1 MTSKRALGAS
11 VALGLSLFAVHAVHR
26 VRQPLTL
33 DDAYMVL
40 RYAKQI
46 IAGHGHAWNP
56 DGVQVFG
63 ATGSL
68 HLGLVTLLE
77 WLLPLPD
84 SHVVSLASVLFALL
98 GLAALA
104 RVSVLLLRSRLRE
117 RPWLVTAGVLLLV
130 LPQRL
135 FISQA
140 FSGMDAVSAL
150 FANSL
155 VGGAALWLG
164 RTGSTRALCAAVG
177 AALLAILARPDDG
190 LYAVLTPAIAV
201 ALGGPR
207 PRLPL
212 LLKLGAALAVMLAA
226 YLGVATLI
234 FGDPLPLPFYAKSV
248 GYFAE
253 YSAARAWNP
262 FEYLGLI
269 LAMWLPA
276 LFVIVFGVTRRT
288 AAEVIAL
295 LAPVALTFTYYFS
308 VVQIMGVGARYYVP
322 ATPFAVLAA
331 LVVLDDLFARADGG
345 AETLR
350 ALALR
355 WPLALALSVGA
366 PTVLHD
372 AETLYGVQPS
382 DQLPT
387 FPATCYE
394 RPAVGLLP
402 PASYDEIIAE
412 LGQLLSHSP
421 PGLRVALSEHGRI
434 GAAAPQVFLDD
445 LIALHDPEF
454 AHHGFDADVELARKP
469 DAIWMP
475 HYFFVQVW
483 HDLVA
488 NPRLWA
494 DYDVWPDAFLF
505 GFAIRRDSPHHDEL
519 TRGFGAIW
527 QRVYPSEDIDAWR
540 ARRLRSELPQC
551 RRESRV
557 APIGGQKA
565 TR

>member
-1 MTSKRALGAS
+1 MTSKRAIGAS
-11 VALGLSLFAVHAVHR
+11 AALAAALFVSHAVHR
-26 VRQPLTL
+26 ARHPLTL

-46 IAGHGHAWNP
+46 LAGHGHAWNP

-68 HLGLVTLLE
+68 HLGLMTLLE

-84 SHVVSLASVLFALL
+84 AQVVALTSILFALL
-98 GLAALA
+98 ALAALA
-104 RVSVLLLRSRLRE
+104 RVSVALLRSPLRE
-117 RPWLVTAGVLLLV
+117 RPWLVAAGVVLLV

-135 FISQA
+135 FIAQS

-164 RTGSTRALCAAVG
+164 RTGSMRALGAALG

-190 LYAVLTPAIAV
+190 LYAVLAPALAV

-212 LLKLGAALAVMLAA
+212 LSKLGAGLALLLAA

-234 FGDPLPLPFYAKSV
+234 FGDPLPLPFYAKSI

-253 YSAARAWNP
+253 YTAARAWNP
-262 FEYLGLI
+262 FEYLGEI

-276 LFVIVFGVTRRT
+276 LLVILFGVTRRT
-288 AAEVIAL
+288 AGEVIAL

-308 VVQIMGVGARYYVP
+308 VVQIMGIGARYYVP

-331 LVVLDDLFARADGG
+331 LVVVDDLFARADGG

-355 WPLALALSVGA
+355 WPLALALSLAVPA
-366 PTVLHD
+366 LLHD
-372 AETLYGVQPS
+372 AETLYRVQPP

-387 FPATCYE
+387 FPAACYE
-394 RPAVGLLP
+394 RPAAGLLP
-402 PASYDEIIAE
+402 SASYNEIIGD
-412 LGQLLSHSP
+412 LGQLLAASP

-445 LIALHDPEF
+445 LIALHDPEY
-454 AHHGFDADVELARKP
+454 AHHGFDAGVELARKP

-488 NPRLWA
+488 DPRLWA
-494 DYDVWPDAFLF
+494 EYDVWPDALIF
-505 GFAIRRDSPHHDEL
+505 GFAIRRDSPHREAL
-519 TRGFGAIW
+519 TRGFEAIW
-527 QRVYPSEDIDAWR
+527 KRLYPNEDMEAWR
-540 ARRLRSELPQC
+540 ARRLRSELPEC

-557 APIGGQKA
+557 GTGPARKA
-565 TR
+565 AR